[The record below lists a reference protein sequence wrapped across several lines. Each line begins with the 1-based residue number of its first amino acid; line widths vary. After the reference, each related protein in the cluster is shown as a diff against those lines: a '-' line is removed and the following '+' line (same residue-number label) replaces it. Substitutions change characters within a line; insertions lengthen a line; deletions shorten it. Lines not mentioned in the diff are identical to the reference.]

1 MILPPWRNSTALANM
16 FSSVQDIFDPFL
28 IDIYRQLRT
37 KKFAEWVCTVLFNE
51 NNRVVI
57 KFSREK
63 VNKLGRDVL
72 VVSMRSLSRLK
83 SCRVIDKWY
92 LKKKLWETV
101 KFRSTLKCST
111 ISEYNN
117 TKDRAGGGISK
128 NANENSIV
136 SNPVKHLSRSVF
148 AKTVSGF

>member
-1 MILPPWRNSTALANM
+1 M
-16 FSSVQDIFDPFL
+16 
-28 IDIYRQLRT
+28 
-37 KKFAEWVCTVLFNE
+37 
-51 NNRVVI
+51 
-57 KFSREK
+57 K
-63 VNKLGRDVL
+63 V
-72 VVSMRSLSRLK
+72 
-83 SCRVIDKWY
+83 
-92 LKKKLWETV
+92 
-101 KFRSTLKCST
+101 RSTLKCST